1 MAGANAALKL
11 KGRPPLLLD
20 RASSYIGTLIDDLVT
35 KGCSD
40 PYRMMTSRSEYRL
53 VLRQDNADERLTPI
67 GREIRL
73 VDDIRWAHFCSRQDA
88 KKKEIARLQSTVLPP
103 SPEVNALLTAAGT
116 TPIASGAR
124 LAELLKR
131 PQLHYENLT
140 PLDITRPCLD
150 PLVQEQVEVEL
161 KYEGY
166 IRRQQAAIEEM
177 RRLESRLLPEDTDY
191 SAIVGLRKEAQEK
204 LQKVRPRSVGQAS
217 RISGVSP
224 ADISVLII
232 WLSQR

>member
-1 MAGANAALKL
+1 M
-11 KGRPPLLLD
+11 
-20 RASSYIGTLIDDLVT
+20 
-35 KGCSD
+35 
-40 PYRMMTSRSEYRL
+40 
-53 VLRQDNADERLTPI
+53 
-67 GREIRL
+67 
-73 VDDIRWAHFCSRQDA
+73 
-88 KKKEIARLQSTVLPP
+88 
-103 SPEVNALLTAAGT
+103 
-116 TPIASGAR
+116 
-124 LAELLKR
+124 
-131 PQLHYENLT
+131 
-140 PLDITRPCLD
+140 
-150 PLVQEQVEVEL
+150 EVEL